1 MCHNLVRLTD
11 TRIWTEIP
19 LKPTLLSPA
28 GSPYDFLSRFFAPWM
43 GIPEDHVT
51 GSAHSVLGPY
61 WRDRLAKD
69 EGSRSDVVMKAR
81 QCSPRGGDLTVRV
94 DASHEKVV
102 ISGDAKV
109 VIRGI
114 MQI

>member
-1 MCHNLVRLTD
+1 MQRHPAVSTSSSA
-11 TRIWTEIP
+11 
-19 LKPTLLSPA
+19 LKRVQL
-28 GSPYDFLSRFFAPWM
+28 FEPWM

-51 GSAHSVLGPY
+51 GLAHSVLGPY
-61 WRDRLAKD
+61 CRDRLAKA
-69 EGSRSDVVMKAR
+69 EGSRSDLVMKAR